1 MLLSVGRYSLDVP
14 SVSTAGCHWPGSSC
28 LPKARPAVRVKSMVC
43 RIMSLLEDC
52 TRGIRFDGEKVFDYK
67 SCSNRQGSAILYPTA
82 LLTNSRTISSQSA
95 TCRNARN
102 ATDTMETT
110 SSVYYVKPA
119 RFSEPDQCMNSD
131 DRGIGCYYGYLFASS
146 ARCCRCPMRLV

>member
-1 MLLSVGRYSLDVP
+1 MIAHLISPYETPELYHHSL
-14 SVSTAGCHWPGSSC
+14 T
-28 LPKARPAVRVKSMVC
+28 
-43 RIMSLLEDC
+43 
-52 TRGIRFDGEKVFDYK
+52 T
-67 SCSNRQGSAILYPTA
+67 
-82 LLTNSRTISSQSA
+82 